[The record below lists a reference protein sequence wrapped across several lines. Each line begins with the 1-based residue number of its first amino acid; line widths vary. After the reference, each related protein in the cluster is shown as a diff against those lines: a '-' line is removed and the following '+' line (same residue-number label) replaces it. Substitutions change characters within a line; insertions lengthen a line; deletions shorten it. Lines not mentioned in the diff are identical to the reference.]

1 MVWRDVWIKLKIYYV
16 DVKCPKRG
24 IEEWMK
30 ERFRNRDVAFVD
42 RGKRRKEKKR

>member
-24 IEEWMK
+24 IEWMK
-30 ERFRNRDVAFVD
+30 ERFRNRDVVFVD